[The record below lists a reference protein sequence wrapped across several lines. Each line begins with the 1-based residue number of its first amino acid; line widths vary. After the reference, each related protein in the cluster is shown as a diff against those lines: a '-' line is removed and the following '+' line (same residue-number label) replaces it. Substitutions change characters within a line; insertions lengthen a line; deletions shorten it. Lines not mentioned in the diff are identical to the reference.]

1 MKYDPIVKGKC
12 KPCPSCGCE
21 NIVWNDDH
29 FECERCWLGR
39 FAEFKLWSTERWN
52 RFCKEFKKPH
62 RTFHKQQ
69 EPAVHM
75 HIPAEEL
82 CI

>member
-1 MKYDPIVKGKC
+1 MKYDPIIKGKF

-21 NIVWNDDH
+21 NITWSDDH

-39 FAEFKLWSTERWN
+39 SAEFKLWSTERWN

-62 RTFHKQQ
+62 RYANTWY
-69 EPAVHM
+69 ESAPSM
-75 HIPAEEL
+75 NIPSTEL
-82 CI
+82 YI